1 MKKLNPL
8 MLSLAAAIALTGCMN
23 QPKPGSP
30 ESAVLIQQKKEEKA
44 QEANQA
50 KIDAMPDWAKVPPE
64 SDLAIYGVGQSTHS
78 DMSTARRAA
87 IVRAQAQIAENMDSR
102 LAQSTKVWFD
112 ESTFDATGNS
122 DKVDQAIKTVV
133 AETNLRGLKVKEVEF
148 VATGAKVT
156 AYALIEYPIG
166 EANRALV
173 EQIQKDAALAQ
184 EARKND
190 AFKELEAEVERL
202 KKS

>member
-1 MKKLNPL
+1 MKTVQV
-8 MLSLAAAIALTGCMN
+8 IAFSIATSVVLTGCVN

-30 ESAVLIQQKKEEKA
+30 ESAALIQQKKEEKV

-50 KIDAMPDWAKVPPE
+50 RIDALPDWAKIPPE
-64 SDLAIYGVGQSTHS
+64 SDLAIYGVGSSTHS

-87 IVRAQAQIAENMDSR
+87 VVKAQAQIAENLDSR
-102 LAQSTKVWFD
+102 LSQATKVWFD

-122 DKVDQAIKTVV
+122 DKVEQAIKTVV

-148 VATGAKVT
+148 VATGTKVT

-202 KKS
+202 KKG